1 MDVHDTYQN
10 PLVDRYCSREAAS
23 LFSPRSRYGT
33 WRELWIALAEAEHQ
47 LGLDISDGQLS
58 ALRAAADDIDFE
70 RAAHHE
76 KRLRHDVMAHVHT
89 FAEACPEA
97 GGILHLG
104 ATSCFITDN
113 TDLILIKRGLEMVGR
128 RLRQAIGN
136 LRAFALEQA
145 DRPTLGFTH
154 FQPAQF
160 TTVGKRACL
169 WLQDLMMDHA
179 ELDHV
184 LASLRFR
191 GVKGTTG
198 TQDSFMKL
206 FEGDEDRVE
215 ELDRLVTEKM
225 GFDKR
230 FTITGQ
236 TYPRKVDSHVVNCLA
251 SMAQSAHKFS
261 NDMRLLCHLREIE
274 EPFEK
279 NQIGSSA
286 MAYKRNPMRSERI
299 GSLSRFVIS
308 MTQNTS
314 YTEATQW
321 LERTLDDS
329 ANRRLS
335 LPLAFMAVDAILI
348 LVSNVTDG
356 LVVRDG
362 VIRRRLEEHLPF
374 IASEELLMKAV
385 AAGGDRQ
392 ALHEVIRTHAMAA
405 ADAMKEDGGS
415 NDFLT
420 RLDGDA
426 SFSLDSGAVDELMD
440 PARFIG
446 RAPSQVRRYVEE
458 EVDTLLAQHPDDGAA
473 DTDLRV

>member
-1 MDVHDTYQN
+1 
-10 PLVDRYCSREAAS
+10 
-23 LFSPRSRYGT
+23 
-33 WRELWIALAEAEHQ
+33 
-47 LGLDISDGQLS
+47 
-58 ALRAAADDIDFE
+58 
-70 RAAHHE
+70 
-76 KRLRHDVMAHVHT
+76 
-89 FAEACPEA
+89 
-97 GGILHLG
+97 
-104 ATSCFITDN
+104 
-113 TDLILIKRGLEMVGR
+113 
-128 RLRQAIGN
+128 
-136 LRAFALEQA
+136 
-145 DRPTLGFTH
+145 
-154 FQPAQF
+154 
-160 TTVGKRACL
+160 
-169 WLQDLMMDHA
+169 
-179 ELDHV
+179 
-184 LASLRFR
+184 
-191 GVKGTTG
+191 
-198 TQDSFMKL
+198 
-206 FEGDEDRVE
+206 
-215 ELDRLVTEKM
+215 
-225 GFDKR
+225 
-230 FTITGQ
+230 
-236 TYPRKVDSHVVNCLA
+236 
-251 SMAQSAHKFS
+251 MAQSAHKFS

-458 EVDTLLAQHPDDGAA
+458 EVDTLLAQHPDDSVA

>member
-1 MDVHDTYQN
+1 
-10 PLVDRYCSREAAS
+10 
-23 LFSPRSRYGT
+23 
-33 WRELWIALAEAEHQ
+33 
-47 LGLDISDGQLS
+47 
-58 ALRAAADDIDFE
+58 
-70 RAAHHE
+70 
-76 KRLRHDVMAHVHT
+76 
-89 FAEACPEA
+89 
-97 GGILHLG
+97 
-104 ATSCFITDN
+104 
-113 TDLILIKRGLEMVGR
+113 
-128 RLRQAIGN
+128 
-136 LRAFALEQA
+136 
-145 DRPTLGFTH
+145 
-154 FQPAQF
+154 
-160 TTVGKRACL
+160 
-169 WLQDLMMDHA
+169 MDHA

-184 LASLRFR
+184 LANLRFR

-206 FEGDEDRVE
+206 FDGDEDRVE

-225 GFDKR
+225 GFEKR

-329 ANRRLS
+329 ANRRLT

-405 ADAMKEDGGS
+405 ADALKEDGGS

-426 SFSLDSGAVDELMD
+426 SFSLGSDAVDELMD

-458 EVDTLLAQHPDDGAA
+458 EVDALLALHPDDGVT